1 MRSESIKARLE
12 KLTEQINQLRNESRL
27 VNVDDI
33 FYYHSKIAMLESQK
47 NKLQKQY
54 KRMEVK

>member
-33 FYYHSKIAMLESQK
+33 FYYHSKIGQLSEQK
-47 NKLQKQY
+47 NKLNRQL
-54 KRMEVK
+54 KRMEIK